1 LVRVGDRARVVS
13 TLRPQGFVE
22 VDGKRYDAR
31 SEFGAIET
39 GQEVVVVKGD
49 LQGLVVRKVN
59 PGAEDRQL
67 PDHGRPVHSSFGE
80 LLDHQERQDESERE
94 AWRTRQ
100 PRWRGARLA
109 YGMTRG
115 GLLGLLFSAGWLAVE
130 WEELRRASD
139 DPPLSAAA
147 VIVAGI
153 LWAIAVFLTL
163 HLFLQR
169 QLAGVLP
176 RIHGRTYDR
185 LVLLSTALALV
196 GTTGGVLLGV
206 HGPGTVTA
214 AFITPAATL
223 ALGSIVPLLIAV
235 NVAPEEE

>member
-1 LVRVGDRARVVS
+1 VS

-31 SEFGAIET
+31 SEFGPVEK

-49 LQGLVVRKVN
+49 LQGLVVRKVEQ
-59 PGAEDRQL
+59 ASETTRL

-80 LLDHQERQDESERE
+80 LLDQQERHEESERE
-94 AWRTRQ
+94 AWRARQ
-100 PRWRGARLA
+100 PRWRAGRLA
-109 YGMTRG
+109 YGLTRG
-115 GLLGLLFSAGWLAVE
+115 GLLGLLFSAGWLALA
-130 WEELRRASD
+130 WEAVRRVSD
-139 DPPLSAAA
+139 DPP
-147 VIVAGI
+147 VAGAALMAAGV
-153 LWAIAVFLTL
+153 LWAIAVFLTF

-169 QLAGVLP
+169 QLAGALP
-176 RIHGRTYDR
+176 RLHERTYDR

-206 HGPGTVTA
+206 HGPGTVAA

-223 ALGSIVPLLIAV
+223 ALGAIVPLVIAV